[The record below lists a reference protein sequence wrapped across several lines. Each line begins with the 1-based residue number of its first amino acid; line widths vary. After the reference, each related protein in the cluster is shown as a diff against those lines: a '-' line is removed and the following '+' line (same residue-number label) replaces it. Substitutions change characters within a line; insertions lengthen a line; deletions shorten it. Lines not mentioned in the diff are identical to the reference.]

1 MRLVCRI
8 ILNIKTENGY
18 TFEHVYENPNP
29 DSEILSI
36 KYVPREG
43 KENIRVDYE
52 FCNL

>member
-36 KYVPREG
+36 KCVPREG
-43 KENIRVDYE
+43 KENIKIEYE
-52 FCNL
+52 FTDL